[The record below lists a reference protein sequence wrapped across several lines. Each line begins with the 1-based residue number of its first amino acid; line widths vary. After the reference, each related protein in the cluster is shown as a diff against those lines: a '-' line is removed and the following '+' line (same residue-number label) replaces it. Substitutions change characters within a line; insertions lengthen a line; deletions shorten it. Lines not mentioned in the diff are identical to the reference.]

1 MALVDL
7 GRVADRITKVGQ
19 SGSFKATAQ
28 AITEKQITFIT
39 PFEPGASVL
48 VFLALN
54 TLSDYP
60 DYGLL
65 SFGVSNITNKG
76 FTIRVFNNSDR
87 DLVPNILWYAAEVL

>member
-19 SGSFKATAQ
+19 SGSFTATAQ
-28 AITEKQITFIT
+28 AITEKQITFLT
-39 PFEPGASVL
+39 PSEPGTSVL
-48 VFLALN
+48 VYLALS

-65 SFGVSNITNKG
+65 SFGVANIKNTG
-76 FTIRVFNNSDR
+76 FTIRVFNNSGR

>member
-7 GRVADRITKVGQ
+7 GRVTDRITKVGQ
-19 SGSFKATAQ
+19 SGSFTATAQ
-28 AITEKQITFIT
+28 AITEKQITFLT
-39 PFEPGASVL
+39 PFSEGTSVL

-60 DYGLL
+60 YYGNL
-65 SFGVSNITNKG
+65 SFGVANITNTG
-76 FTIRVFNNSDR
+76 FTIRVFNNSER